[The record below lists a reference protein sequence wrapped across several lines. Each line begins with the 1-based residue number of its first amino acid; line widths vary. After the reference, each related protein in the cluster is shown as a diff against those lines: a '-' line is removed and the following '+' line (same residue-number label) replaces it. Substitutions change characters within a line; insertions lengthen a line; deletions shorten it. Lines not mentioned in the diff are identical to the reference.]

1 MLHIK
6 YGLPE
11 VSLAFVILNHLQGV
25 LCIFSKLASFF
36 LFFFLALAERA
47 PLLCGH

>member
-11 VSLAFVILNHLQGV
+11 VSLAFVILNSLLGV
-25 LCIFSKLASFF
+25 LCIFSKLAASF
-36 LFFFLALAERA
+36 FFFLAPAERA